1 MKYIYGI
8 LCHQVTNPLRFLIS
22 TLCKN
27 SDVQVIIHVDQK
39 SDLNH
44 FLDEFSNY
52 AQVYFIQNRINVL
65 WGSFSQIEATLQ
77 ILKATQTYDY
87 NYFSL
92 LSGDDIPLQ
101 KISNFHHFLEENPHE
116 FLDLD
121 KFPLCKLEPRVKYK
135 YGNSFFNKNRTQK
148 EHLSCKLQKKL
159 FKIGL
164 RRNNITH
171 LPKLHKGS
179 QWFTLSHNAINYIF
193 KYLDDH
199 PNYINTFKD
208 SLCGD
213 ELFFHTILF
222 NSFFSDKIKSKNY
235 MSESFTRYID
245 WETGPDFPRTLNES
259 DFKKM
264 KSSGM
269 FFARK
274 LQHNIPLESLRKNFD
289 I

>member
-27 SDVQVIIHVDQK
+27 SDVQVIIHVDQT

-52 AQVYFIQNRINVL
+52 TQVYFIQNRINVL

-101 KISNFHHFLEENPHE
+101 KISNFHHFLEENSYE

-121 KFPLCKLEPRVKYK
+121 KFPLCKLEPRVK
-135 YGNSFFNKNRTQK
+135 
-148 EHLSCKLQKKL
+148 
-159 FKIGL
+159 
-164 RRNNITH
+164 
-171 LPKLHKGS
+171 
-179 QWFTLSHNAINYIF
+179 
-193 KYLDDH
+193 
-199 PNYINTFKD
+199 
-208 SLCGD
+208 
-213 ELFFHTILF
+213 
-222 NSFFSDKIKSKNY
+222 
-235 MSESFTRYID
+235 
-245 WETGPDFPRTLNES
+245 
-259 DFKKM
+259 
-264 KSSGM
+264 
-269 FFARK
+269 
-274 LQHNIPLESLRKNFD
+274 
-289 I
+289 